1 MEYVPG
7 GRVVFQFD
15 PEKGLTRGFQGE
27 HYFELEGQGEQT
39 VLRHVID
46 ADCTRSAWL
55 RWLLVVRPL
64 HDALL
69 EDALDK
75 AEVAFGSPPE
85 KPAKW
90 GLWVRLLRHKGKRRR
105 PSKSA

>member
-7 GRVVFQFD
+7 KRVVFQFD
-15 PEKGLTRGFQGE
+15 PDKGLARGFQGQ

-39 VLRHVID
+39 LLRHVID
-46 ADCTRSAWL
+46 ADCTPSAWL
-55 RWLLVVRPL
+55 RWHLVVRPL

-75 AEVAFGSPPE
+75 AEASLGSPPE
-85 KPAKW
+85 KPARW
-90 GLWVRLLRHKGKRRR
+90 SLWVRLLRNRAKPK
-105 PSKSA
+105 PA

>member
-7 GRVVFQFD
+7 KRVVFQFD
-15 PEKGLTRGFQGE
+15 PDKGLARGFQGQ

-39 VLRHVID
+39 LLRHVID
-46 ADCTRSAWL
+46 ADCTPSAWL
-55 RWLLVVRPL
+55 RWHLVVRPL

-75 AEVAFGSPPE
+75 AEASLGSPTE

-90 GLWVRLLRHKGKRRR
+90 SPWVRLLRNLAKRRQ
-105 PSKSA
+105 PT